1 MKEKNVNPISLP
13 ASGLHLARRRAPIG
27 KDIGELKLTP
37 LIDKQQ
43 QTLTSNLTRLL
54 VPGRLGK
61 P

>member
-1 MKEKNVNPISLP
+1 MP